1 MPYEVTNWE
10 DELSDEAKQLFQQM
24 LPKYKQRL
32 DEIKR
37 LPVSILIWGPSPTS
51 SSVIGELRK
60 QLRNTLRQE
69 GNLAMFSEELCDAD
83 CDFSIRLQQLVQAE
97 QYDLIISIPET
108 PGSIGEIHDFA
119 SDIRVNKKILI
130 FLNENFST
138 GYSANSLKSIS
149 CFLSS
154 EIVTYTDDS
163 LNTIITYSLNTVN
176 KIREY
181 KYLTEGRY

>member
-24 LPKYKQRL
+24 PPKYKQRL

-83 CDFSIRLQQLVQAE
+83 CDFSIRL
-97 QYDLIISIPET
+97 
-108 PGSIGEIHDFA
+108 
-119 SDIRVNKKILI
+119 
-130 FLNENFST
+130 
-138 GYSANSLKSIS
+138 
-149 CFLSS
+149 
-154 EIVTYTDDS
+154 
-163 LNTIITYSLNTVN
+163 
-176 KIREY
+176 
-181 KYLTEGRY
+181 